1 MGARK
6 ARMKMDYKF
15 VNPSFSV
22 LIFICIAIN
31 FTVIS
36 RANSNVVKQ
45 NLQAPVLASMTW
57 SKEKGF
63 AIVLDQI
70 THSVDTVGWVNF
82 TNAIN
87 QTGWSYLEIKTYD
100 QFDDKIQVC
109 MFSILVFNHFQIINR
124 YQYFTL

>member
-1 MGARK
+1 
-6 ARMKMDYKF
+6 MDYNF

-22 LIFICIAIN
+22 LILICTATTYN
-31 FTVIS
+31 VIS
-36 RANSNVVKQ
+36 RANSKDVKH
-45 NLQAPVLASMTW
+45 NIQAPILASMTW
-57 SKEKGF
+57 SQEKGF
-63 AIVLDQI
+63 DLVLGRI

-109 MFSILVFNHFQIINR
+109 MFSIII
-124 YQYFTL
+124 

>member
-1 MGARK
+1 
-6 ARMKMDYKF
+6 MDYKF

-31 FTVIS
+31 FTVIV

-124 YQYFTL
+124 YQYFTW